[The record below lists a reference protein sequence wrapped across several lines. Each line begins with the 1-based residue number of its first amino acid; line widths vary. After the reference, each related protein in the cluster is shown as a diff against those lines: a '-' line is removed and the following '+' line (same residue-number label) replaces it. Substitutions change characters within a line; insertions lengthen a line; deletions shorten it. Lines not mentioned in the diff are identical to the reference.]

1 MSHQLPNVFKFFDD
15 KCPFLYMKEVFDKS
29 CIGQAST
36 RNSTLKVSQPLR
48 RTNYGQHCISLSW
61 LHQFGTTCRMN

>member
-15 KCPFLYMKEVFDKS
+15 KCPFLYMKDVFDKS
-29 CIGQAST
+29 CIGHAST

-48 RTNYGQHCISLSW
+48 RTNYGQHCISLSR